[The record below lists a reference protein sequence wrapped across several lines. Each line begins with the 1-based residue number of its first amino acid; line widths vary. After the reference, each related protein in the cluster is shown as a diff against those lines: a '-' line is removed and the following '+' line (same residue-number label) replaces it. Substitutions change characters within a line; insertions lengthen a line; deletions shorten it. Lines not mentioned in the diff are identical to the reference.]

1 MRLVIRIIT
10 LSFFSFLFLSIS
22 GFKPIQDPA
31 VIPKVVN
38 VSITKIES
46 VWKVVLTGTTNT
58 EVHVIPGQKIV
69 FHAEGTD
76 VYFQFDRDSLFG
88 GHKKFIKNG
97 KKLTLGVGKVAKG
110 IYTYSAFCLGPME
123 FAEGGSPPKII
134 VD

>member
-1 MRLVIRIIT
+1 MRIFIQVIALPVLLLFIGGFGPQQDQTT
-10 LSFFSFLFLSIS
+10 LP
-22 GFKPIQDPA
+22 KA
-31 VIPKVVN
+31 VD
-38 VSITKIES
+38 VSITKIDS

-58 EVHVIPGQKIV
+58 SVHVVPGQKIV

>member
-1 MRLVIRIIT
+1 MKTLLRAALLPLCVIVWT
-10 LSFFSFLFLSIS
+10 
-22 GFKPIQDPA
+22 GFGPQQDQSAPT
-31 VIPKVVN
+31 KVVD
-38 VSITKIES
+38 VSIMKIDN
-46 VWKVVLTGTTNT
+46 VWKVVLTGTTDT
-58 EVHVIPGQKIV
+58 EVRVVRGQKLV
-69 FHAEGTD
+69 FNAVGTD
-76 VYFQFDRDSLFG
+76 VYFQFDNDSLFG